1 MLFSFIT
8 YMIKTGIGLA
18 FFYLLFKLLLSRD
31 GRHAYKRLVL
41 LLSVGA
47 AFTIPLLANMIPA
60 SEMNSTPLVK
70 VRELI
75 ELPLVETGIKD
86 STPLETT
93 GKISHTHQINWYV
106 LIYKL
111 VLILLFLRF
120 LLSYINIFK
129 WLKQA
134 NIQAYKNLLLA
145 IVQDNIQAFSF
156 WKYIVLSKQ
165 DYQNNKTPILLHEE
179 AHLRLHHSY
188 DVILM
193 ELVCFL
199 QWFNPFAC
207 LLKKELKLVHEFQAD
222 QAVLKSGIDA
232 TQYQLL
238 ILEKAVGKRRFAS
251 ANHFKQGSISKRIKM
266 MKKKQFLRWSVA
278 KTLLFLPAGF
288 LLLQAFANP
297 KVSEKVNT
305 LPALMVQAK
314 DSESWLKEW
323 RYENIENLNA
333 GVFYGKQPAHKPDL
347 RWKLGPIKKR
357 NVLQVLQN
365 RRGDILINGQLV
377 SKTELKTIVKS
388 FINGKNH
395 WNNAHPET
403 AVSQLSNG
411 KSAKVNEL
419 AISYQVDRAT
429 SKEAIAKSMQAFG
442 KAYLEVRTEKAQE
455 LFGKDYFQ
463 LLDAQRLEID
473 ERVPIRIAPFTAVK
487 TSANAVDIRIT
498 TEGIFIDQKKC
509 ALSLVEERTKA
520 LVQNKNRSLAEIRV
534 LDPKTNKETIEE
546 IKRQV
551 RNAGIKRINYSGVMN
566 VVETPAK

>member
-18 FFYLLFKLLLSRD
+18 FFYFLFKLLLSRD

-41 LLSVGA
+41 LVSVGA
-47 AFTIPLLANMIPA
+47 AFTIPLLANIIPG
-60 SEMNSTPLVK
+60 SEMNSTPMVK

-75 ELPLVETGIKD
+75 ELPLVETGIID

-93 GKISHTHQINWYV
+93 GKISHIHQINWYV
-106 LIYKL
+106 LIYQL

-120 LLSYINIFK
+120 LLSYKSIFK

-134 NIQAYKNLLLA
+134 NIQSYKNLLLA
-145 IVQDNIQAFSF
+145 IVKDNIQAFSF

-199 QWFNPFAC
+199 QWFNPFAW

-288 LLLQAFANP
+288 LLLQAFTNP

-305 LPALMVQAK
+305 LPALMLQAN

-333 GVFYGKQPAHKPDL
+333 GVFFGKQPAHKPDL
-347 RWKLGPIKKR
+347 SWKLKPIKQK
-357 NVLQVLQN
+357 NVLAILQN
-365 RRGDILINGQLV
+365 KRGHLLANGQLV
-377 SKTELKTIVKS
+377 VKKDLKAIAKS
-388 FINGKNH
+388 FISGKNH
-395 WNNAHPET
+395 WNNANPET
-403 AVSQLSNG
+403 AVSKLSNG
-411 KSAKVNEL
+411 KSAKVNQL

-429 SKEAIAKSMQAFG
+429 PKETIAESMQAFG
-442 KAYLEVRTEKAQE
+442 KAYLEVRSEKAQE

-463 LLDAQRLEID
+463 LSDAQQLEID
-473 ERVPIRIAPFTAVK
+473 ERVPIRIAPFTAIK
-487 TSANAVDIRIT
+487 NSANAVDIRIT
-498 TEGIFIDQKKC
+498 KEGIFIDQKKC
-509 ALSLVEERTKA
+509 ALRLIEERTKA
-520 LVQNKNRSLAEIRV
+520 LVQNKKRSLAEIRV
-534 LDPKTNKETIEE
+534 LDPAINKETIEE
-546 IKRQV
+546 IKRQL
-551 RNAGIKRINYSGVMN
+551 RNAGIKRINYSGVMS
-566 VVETPAK
+566 VEETPAK

>member
-1 MLFSFIT
+1 
-8 YMIKTGIGLA
+8 MIKTGIGLA
-18 FFYLLFKLLLSRD
+18 FFYFLFKLLLSRD

-47 AFTIPLLANMIPA
+47 SFTIPLLANMIPG
-60 SEMNSTPLVK
+60 SEIDSTPMIM
-70 VRELI
+70 VREFI
-75 ELPLVETGIKD
+75 ELPLVETGVND
-86 STPLETT
+86 STSLETT
-93 GKISHTHQINWYV
+93 DKISHTHQVNWYV
-106 LIYKL
+106 LIYQL

-120 LLSYINIFK
+120 LLSYKSIFK

-134 NIQAYKNLLLA
+134 NIQVYKNLLLA
-145 IVQDNIQAFSF
+145 IVKDNIQAFSF

-179 AHLRLHHSY
+179 AHLRMHHSY

-199 QWFNPFAC
+199 QWFNPFAW

-305 LPALMVQAK
+305 LPALMVQAN

-333 GVFYGKQPAHKPDL
+333 GIFYGKQPAHKADL
-347 RWKLGPIKKR
+347 SWKLGPIKKR
-357 NVLQVLQN
+357 NVLAVLQN
-365 RRGDILINGQLV
+365 KRGALLVNGKLV
-377 SKTELKTIVKS
+377 SKTELKTIVIS
-388 FINGKNH
+388 FIRGKDY
-395 WNNAHPET
+395 WNESNPET
-403 AVSQLSNG
+403 AESKLSNG
-411 KSAKVNEL
+411 KSAKVNQL
-419 AISYQVDRAT
+419 AISYQIDRGTPKDDVAN
-429 SKEAIAKSMQAFG
+429 SMQAFG
-442 KAYLEVRTEKAQE
+442 KAYLEVRSEKAQE

-463 LLDAQRLEID
+463 LSDAQQLEIN
-473 ERVPIRIAPFTAVK
+473 ERVPIRIAPFTAIK
-487 TSANAVDIRIT
+487 NSANSVDIRIT

-509 ALSLVEERTKA
+509 ALSLIEERIKA

-551 RNAGIKRINYSGVMN
+551 RNAGIKRINYSGVMS

>member
-1 MLFSFIT
+1 
-8 YMIKTGIGLA
+8 
-18 FFYLLFKLLLSRD
+18 
-31 GRHAYKRLVL
+31 
-41 LLSVGA
+41 
-47 AFTIPLLANMIPA
+47 MIPA
-60 SEMNSTPLVK
+60 SEMNSTPLIK

-75 ELPLVETGIKD
+75 ELPLVETGIND
-86 STPLETT
+86 STPLETK
-93 GKISHTHQINWYV
+93 GNISHTHQINWYV
-106 LIYKL
+106 LIYQL

-305 LPALMVQAK
+305 LPALMVQAN

-333 GVFYGKQPAHKPDL
+333 GIFYGKQPAHKADL
-347 RWKLGPIKKR
+347 SWKLGPIKKR
-357 NVLQVLQN
+357 NVLAVLQN
-365 RRGDILINGQLV
+365 KRGALLVNGKLV
-377 SKTELKTIVKS
+377 SKTELKTIVIS
-388 FINGKNH
+388 FIRGKDY
-395 WNNAHPET
+395 WNESNPET
-403 AVSQLSNG
+403 AESKLSNG
-411 KSAKVNEL
+411 KSAKVNQL
-419 AISYQVDRAT
+419 AISYQIDRGTPKDDVAN
-429 SKEAIAKSMQAFG
+429 SMQAFG
-442 KAYLEVRTEKAQE
+442 KAYLEVRSEKAQE

-463 LLDAQRLEID
+463 LSDAQQLEIN
-473 ERVPIRIAPFTAVK
+473 ERVPIRIAPFTAIK
-487 TSANAVDIRIT
+487 NSANSVDIRIT

-509 ALSLVEERTKA
+509 ALSLIEERIKA

-551 RNAGIKRINYSGVMN
+551 RNAGIKRINYSGVMS

>member
-47 AFTIPLLANMIPA
+47 AFTIPLLANIIPG
-60 SEMNSTPLVK
+60 SPMESTPLVK
-70 VRELI
+70 VREFM
-75 ELPLVETGIKD
+75 ELPLVETGMND
-86 STPLETT
+86 STTLETT
-93 GKISHTHQINWYV
+93 GKISHTHQVNWYV
-106 LIYKL
+106 LIYQL

-120 LLSYINIFK
+120 LLSYKSIFK

-199 QWFNPFAC
+199 QWFNPFAW

-305 LPALMVQAK
+305 LPALMVQVN

-323 RYENIENLNA
+323 RHNNIANLNA
-333 GVFYGKQPAHKPDL
+333 GVFYGKQPSHKPDL
-347 RWKLGPIKKR
+347 SWQTGPIKKR
-357 NVLQVLQN
+357 NVLAVLQN
-365 RRGDILINGQLV
+365 KRGDLLANGKLV

-388 FINGKNH
+388 FICGKNY
-395 WNNAHPET
+395 WNNANPET
-403 AVSQLSNG
+403 TENQLSNG
-411 KSAKVNEL
+411 KSAKVNQL
-419 AISYQVDRAT
+419 AISYQIDRGTPKDDVAM
-429 SKEAIAKSMQAFG
+429 SMQSFG
-442 KAYLEVRTEKAQE
+442 KAYLEVRSEKAQE

-463 LLDAQRLEID
+463 LSDAQQLEID
-473 ERVPIRIAPFTAVK
+473 ERVPIRIAPFTAIKV
-487 TSANAVDIRIT
+487 SVNAIDLRVT
-498 TEGIFIDQKKC
+498 TEGIFIDYKKC
-509 ALSLVEERTKA
+509 PLNLIEERVKA
-520 LVQNKNRSLAEIRV
+520 LNNKNTLLAEIRV
-534 LDPKTNKETIEE
+534 LDPATKMETIEE
-546 IKRQV
+546 IKRQL
-551 RNAGIKRINYSGVMN
+551 RNAGIKRINYSGVMS

>member
-41 LLSVGA
+41 LVSVGA
-47 AFTIPLLANMIPA
+47 AFTIPLLANMIPG
-60 SEMNSTPLVK
+60 SEIDSTPMVI
-70 VRELI
+70 VREFI
-75 ELPLVETGIKD
+75 ELPLVDTDITD

-93 GKISHTHQINWYV
+93 GKINHTHLVDWYV
-106 LIYKL
+106 LIYQL

-145 IVQDNIQAFSF
+145 IVKDNIQAFSF

-179 AHLRLHHSY
+179 AHLRMHHSY

-199 QWFNPFAC
+199 QWFNPFAW

-278 KTLLFLPAGF
+278 KTLIFLPAGF

-297 KVSEKVNT
+297 KVNEKVNT
-305 LPALMVQAK
+305 LPVLMIQVN

-323 RYENIENLNA
+323 RYDNIKNLNA
-333 GVFYGKQPAHKPDL
+333 GVFLGKQPAHKTDL
-347 RWKLGPIKKR
+347 SWQLGPIKEG
-357 NVLQVLQN
+357 NVLAILQN
-365 RRGDILINGQLV
+365 RLGALLANGQLV
-377 SKTELKTIVKS
+377 AKKDLKAIVKS
-388 FINGKNH
+388 FINGKDY
-395 WNNAHPET
+395 WNNANPET
-403 AVSQLSNG
+403 AVSKLSNG
-411 KSAKVNEL
+411 KSAKVNQL
-419 AISYQVDRAT
+419 AISYQIDRAT
-429 SKEAIAKSMQAFG
+429 PKEAVAKSMQAIG
-442 KAYLEVRTEKAQE
+442 EAYLEVRSEKAQE

-463 LLDAQRLEID
+463 LSNAQQLEID

-487 TSANAVDIRIT
+487 ISDNALDIRIT

-509 ALSLVEERTKA
+509 ALSLIEERVKV
-520 LVQNKNRSLAEIRV
+520 LVQSKNISLAEIRV
-534 LDPKTNKETIEE
+534 LDPETNKETIEE
-546 IKRQV
+546 IKRQL